1 MKLLSSLLLLLTTSA
16 TLCLA
21 EEAKPNLDDPATLEK
36 IVEKAIDGDMLE
48 KRTVDGHRLSFAR
61 NSETPYSGW
70 VKLLHGNAQVRWLG
84 KYKDGKA
91 IGLITVWY
99 EHLQKQRETML
110 KNGKQIWF
118 RTWYTDGQKAR
129 EVHYNDDK
137 PWSAKT
143 WKPDGTP
150 CPDTDLKDGNGALF
164 QYYDNGQKAMEENFI
179 NGNEDGNNRS
189 WNENG
194 QKIYES
200 PRKDGKAYGT
210 TTTWYENGQ
219 KRNEINYKEGQ
230 KHGLLTTW
238 DKEGNITSQIRY
250 KNGKQVEKVK

>member
-1 MKLLSSLLLLLTTSA
+1 MKLLTSFPVLFA
-16 TLCLA
+16 ASITLCLGKD
-21 EEAKPNLDDPATLEK
+21 AKPNLDDPTTLQK
-36 IVEKAIDGDMLE
+36 IVEEAIDGDMLE
-48 KRTVDGHRLSFAR
+48 KRIVDGARLSFAR

-70 VKLLHGNAQVRWLG
+70 VKFLHGNAQVRWLG

-91 IGLITVWY
+91 IGLITEWY

-129 EVHYNDDK
+129 EVHYNGDK

-164 QYYDNGQKAMEENFI
+164 QYYDNGQKSMEENFT

-189 WNENG
+189 WHENG

-200 PRKDGKAYGT
+200 SRKDGKV
-210 TTTWYENGQ
+210 
-219 KRNEINYKEGQ
+219 
-230 KHGLLTTW
+230 HGLETHW
-238 DKEGNITSQIRY
+238 DKDGNMTSQT
-250 KNGKQVEKVK
+250 KWQNGKKVE